1 MFEENDNFYP
11 AKPELIQPEQRS
23 RYTRIFFSIVL
34 FFVVFVTL
42 VSENNYLLAAEIVGI
57 LLLHESGHLLTMK
70 LYGYKALNMVF
81 IPFLGAMVTGQKLK
95 VSQRQKFWISLM
107 GPLPGILIGCGLFL
121 WAALVAP
128 NYYLIELALLLISI
142 NLFNLIPLDPL
153 DGGNMIETLFFPS
166 NENAK
171 MYFTLGSSILII
183 AVGVFTSFY
192 PLLIF
197 GFLMAFKVRAYQKNK
212 VIHDDLE
219 QLELNYK
226 KEYNELSDRE
236 YWTIRR
242 VFLDKNPKIKELIPE
257 DGTIWENEK
266 LIVEQVNQLLRFEVI
281 KDLSNL
287 KRFFFFIILIASIV
301 LPLVMMA
308 KNYELIDWYMNH
320 EIL

>member
-1 MFEENDNFYP
+1 MFEENENFYP

-23 RYTRIFFSIVL
+23 RYVRMLFSILL

-42 VSENNYLLAAEIVGI
+42 ISENNYLLAAEIIGI
-57 LLLHESGHLLTMK
+57 LILHESGHLLTMK
-70 LYGYKALNMVF
+70 IFGYKALNMVF
-81 IPFLGAMVTGQKLK
+81 IPFLGAMVSGKKLK
-95 VSQRQKFWISLM
+95 VSQRQRFWISLM
-107 GPLPGILIGCGLFL
+107 GPFPGIVLGCSLLAYG
-121 WAALVAP
+121 AMVAP
-128 NYYLIELALLLISI
+128 DYYLVELALLLISI

-153 DGGNMIETLFFPS
+153 DGGNIIEILFFPS

-171 MYFTLGSSILII
+171 MYYTLISSILII
-183 AVGVFTSFY
+183 LVGVYTSFF

-219 QLELNYK
+219 ELDLNYK

-236 YWTIRR
+236 YWTIRK

-281 KDLSNL
+281 KDLSHL
-287 KRFFFFIILIASIV
+287 KRFLLFILFLASIV
-301 LPLVMMA
+301 VPLFIMA
-308 KNYELIDWYMNH
+308 KNYELIEWYMNH
-320 EIL
+320 EAL

>member
-23 RYTRIFFSIVL
+23 RYVRMLFSIVL

-81 IPFLGAMVTGQKLK
+81 IPFLGAMVSGKKLK
-95 VSQRQKFWISLM
+95 VSQRQRFWISLM
-107 GPLPGILIGCGLFL
+107 GPFPGILIGCGLFA
-121 WAALVAP
+121 WTAWGAP
-128 NYYLIELALLLISI
+128 DYYLIELALLLISI

-153 DGGNMIETLFFPS
+153 DGGNIIETLFFPA
-166 NENAK
+166 NDNAK

-183 AVGVFTSFY
+183 GVGVLTGFY

-212 VIHDDLE
+212 IIHDDLE
-219 QLELNYK
+219 ELELNYK
-226 KEYNELSDRE
+226 KEYEELSDRE

-242 VFLDKNPKIKELIPE
+242 VFLEKNPKIKELIPE

-281 KDLSNL
+281 RDLSFV
-287 KRFFFFIILIASIV
+287 KKWIFFLIMMTSLILPI
-301 LPLVMMA
+301 LLLA
-308 KNYELIDWYMNH
+308 KNYELIEWYMNH
-320 EIL
+320 ETI